1 MGTRGFVGF
10 NAEGRETITY
20 NHWDSYPEGLGVAVL
35 HFLRTMDAEDEIRYR
50 DAAIRIKHVSNDVP
64 PTRDEIVELIKYSN
78 LSVSEQD
85 ASDWYCLLR
94 ETHGKPRQILGCGY
108 AEHAPEFPLDSLF
121 CEWGYLIDFDARKL
135 EVYQGF
141 QTRPPTSGRW
151 AGQTRP
157 PRYEG
162 DSGGYHAVELV
173 ATYDFDDLP
182 TDEAFTARLE
192 PSEEDA

>member
-20 NHWDSYPEGLGVAVL
+20 NHWDSYPDGLGVAVL
-35 HFLRTMDAEDEIRYR
+35 HFLRNMTPDDEIRYR
-50 DAAIRIKHVSNDVP
+50 DQAIRIKHINNDVP

-94 ETHGKPRQILGCGY
+94 ETHGNPRLILGCGY
-108 AEHAPEFPLDSLF
+108 AAHDDAWPLDSLF
-121 CEWGYLIDFDARKL
+121 CEWGYLVDFDARKL
-135 EVYQGF
+135 EVYEGF
-141 QTRPPTSGRW
+141 QTSPVTEGRW
-151 AGQTRP
+151 AGGLYPT
-157 PRYEG
+157 G
-162 DSGGYHAVELV
+162 SGEYYPVKKV
-173 ATYDFDDLP
+173 AEFDFDDLP

-192 PSEEDA
+192 PSEENA